1 MSILQRS
8 TPGEFRMLAK
18 RRKVDDECRGFNEE
32 WTEKY
37 FSILHFG
44 KPTCLICN
52 QSVSQNTESEKNT
65 LASYEVAKVI
75 AKNMKP
81 FTDGDYVKDCLMA
94 VVKVICPEKKKL
106 FSDVSLSARTVTRRI
121 EEMSQ
126 DVKTRQQDCLKNLQY
141 FSIAI
146 DESTDT
152 TDTAQLAVFVRGV
165 SSNFDIF
172 EDFVE
177 LVPMKGTAT
186 GADILKA
193 LLQCTNSLNLDLSK
207 LVSVTTDGAPA
218 MIGKNKG
225 AVALLQKHL
234 EDLGRN
240 DKISKVHCLI
250 HQEALC
256 AKTTNLKSVM
266 DTVVKA
272 VNMILSHKRNHRQ
285 FRQMLP
291 EAENQYGD
299 ALYFCEVRWLSRGA
313 MLARVYELRNEIATF
328 LENTS
333 INATEFRNPEWVSNL
348 AFLVDLTSH
357 LNKLNLQLQGKKQL
371 IHEMWRHILAFET
384 KLRLWECQLDKE
396 NYVHFPILE
405 ESKPSY
411 SPFDVD
417 ANTIPEKFQMDLIE
431 MQCSDE
437 FKAKFHTK
445 GISLLDFYKKIRCWP
460 SATCTQYHCT
470 ADSPLEKNP
479 STLNLTSSQCI
490 GYLLNSGRDSRFYTL
505 LLKL

>member
-1 MSILQRS
+1 
-8 TPGEFRMLAK
+8 
-18 RRKVDDECRGFNEE
+18 
-32 WTEKY
+32 
-37 FSILHFG
+37 
-44 KPTCLICN
+44 
-52 QSVSQNTESEKNT
+52 
-65 LASYEVAKVI
+65 
-75 AKNMKP
+75 MKP
-81 FTDGDYVKDCLMA
+81 FTEGDYVKDCLMA
-94 VVKVICPEKKKL
+94 VVEVICPEKKKL

-177 LVPMKGTAT
+177 LVPMKGTTT

-272 VNMILSHKRNHRQ
+272 VNMILSHKRNQRQ

-299 ALYFCEVRWLSRGA
+299 ALCFCEVRWLSRGA

-328 LENTS
+328 LENKS

-371 IHEMWRHILAFET
+371 IHEMWKHIFAFET

-405 ESKPSY
+405 ESKPNSSFENNDEY
-411 SPFDVD
+411 
-417 ANTIPEKFQMDLIE
+417 AETI
-431 MQCSDE
+431 
-437 FKAKFHTK
+437 
-445 GISLLDFYKKIRCWP
+445 GIFGVESIFNIYNIKENKLCP
-460 SATCTQYHCT
+460 S
-470 ADSPLEKNP
+470 
-479 STLNLTSSQCI
+479 
-490 GYLLNSGRDSRFYTL
+490 
-505 LLKL
+505 